1 MATVVVTDTS
11 SDITPTEARRLGIEL
26 IPLYVHMGGQKLR
39 DGYDIDAA
47 TFFSRMAADKE
58 LPKSEPASVD
68 DFVAVFT
75 RLTGAGNDVVCSVV
89 SKALSE
95 TYNNASKAAEKF
107 PGKVFVLDT
116 KAGSGLLMLMT
127 MYAAELAAAGAT
139 PAEIIAKVDRA
150 KLKGQAYFVM
160 SDVTFLGRT
169 GRLPKAVVALGSMLN
184 VSLILRLD
192 ENGGVAPAGQTR
204 NFEKSQEMMVDVVIR
219 HLGDGARPRCT
230 VQHANAPEAA
240 KVLYDLLVR
249 KLPPGSPDP
258 IMANIGATTS
268 ANLGPGTLGV
278 TAIVV

>member
-26 IPLYVHMGGQKLR
+26 IPLYVHMGGKKLR

-47 TFFSRMAADKE
+47 TFFARMAADKE

-75 RLTGAGNDVVCSVV
+75 RLTSAGNDVVCSLV

-127 MYAAELAAAGAT
+127 MYAAELAAAGAK
-139 PAEIIAKVDRA
+139 PAEIIAKVDRT

-219 HLGDGARPRCT
+219 HLGDGARPRCA

-240 KVLYDLLVR
+240 KALHDLLVR
-249 KLPPGSPDP
+249 KLPSGSPDP
-258 IMANIGATTS
+258 IMATIGATTS

>member
-11 SDITPTEARRLGIEL
+11 SDISPAEARKHGIEL
-26 IPLYVHMGGQKLR
+26 VPLYVLMNSQKLR
-39 DGYDIDAA
+39 DGFDIDAP
-47 TFFSRMAADKE
+47 TFFSRMAAEKE
-58 LPKSEPASVD
+58 LPKTEPASVD
-68 DFVAVFT
+68 DFASVFS
-75 RLTGAGNDVVCSVV
+75 RLTSSGNDVVCSVL

-95 TYNNASKAAEKF
+95 TYNNASQAAAKF
-107 PGKVFVLDT
+107 PGKVHVLDT

-127 MYAAELAAAGAT
+127 LYAAELAAGGMSA
-139 PAEIIAKVDRA
+139 PEIVTRVDRV

-192 ENGGVAPAGQTR
+192 ENGGIAPAGQTR

-219 HLGDGARPRCT
+219 HLGDGARPRSA
-230 VQHANAPEAA
+230 VQHANSPEAA
-240 KVLYDLLVR
+240 KKLIDLLVR
-249 KLPPGSPDP
+249 KLPAGSPAP
-258 IMANIGATTS
+258 ILANIGATTS

-278 TAIVV
+278 TAIVI